1 MSADEPVHL
10 SHFSDLLC
18 VWAYVSQVRVDE
30 LKKRFGDQIRLSY
43 HFIPVF
49 GSTPHRI
56 GEGWKGRG
64 EFAGYSEHV
73 RQVCRDFPHVEIS
86 DRVWI
91 DHPPHSSGAS
101 HHFLKAVQVLE
112 SEGIISADPQ
122 PNLDDKTFLEA
133 LAWRA
138 RLAFFRDNR
147 DISRIDTLLELARDL
162 NLPVDRIE
170 ERLNSGEAMA
180 ALWHDVEI
188 KDRFRVEG
196 SPTYVLNEGRQ
207 KLYGNLGYR
216 ILEANV
222 QEILQR
228 PEGQASWC

>member
-1 MSADEPVHL
+1 MSADEPIQL

-30 LKKRFGDQIRLSY
+30 LQQRFGEQIHLNY

-56 GEGWKGRG
+56 GEGWKERG
-64 EFAGYSEHV
+64 GFAGYSEHV
-73 RQVCRDFPHVEIS
+73 RQVCREFPHVEIH

-91 DHPPHSSGAS
+91 DHPPRSSGAS

-112 SEGIISADPQ
+112 REGVISADPQ
-122 PNLDDKTFLEA
+122 PDLDGKTFLEA
-133 LAWRA
+133 LAWQA

-147 DISRIDTLLELARDL
+147 DVSRIETLFEIARDL
-162 NLPVDRIE
+162 TLPVDRIE
-170 ERLNSGEAMA
+170 EHLGSGEAMA

-196 SPTYVLNEGRQ
+196 SPTYILNEGRQ

-222 QEILQR
+222 QESLQR
-228 PEGQASWC
+228 PGGQASWC